1 MIAWVGEGSAYLGG
15 KRAHFEGCRY
25 RANAEDSTHTLKR
38 RFEEDEETKGR
49 VELIVMA
56 RERNREAKKARKA
69 AESDEGDDDAG
80 VEKPER
86 GKKLTKSRAKGKKGI
101 LVR

>member
-1 MIAWVGEGSAYLGG
+1 MIAWVEEGSAYLGG

-49 VELIVMA
+49 VERIVME
-56 RERNREAKKARKA
+56 REVRREAKKARKA
-69 AESDEGDDDAG
+69 AESDEGG
-80 VEKPER
+80 MVEKLER
-86 GKKLTKSRAKGKKGI
+86 KKKSAKGEKDK

>member
-15 KRAHFEGCRY
+15 KLAHFEGCRY

-49 VELIVMA
+49 VERIVME
-56 RERNREAKKARKA
+56 REVRREAKKARKA
-69 AESDEGDDDAG
+69 AESEEGEDDG
-80 VEKPER
+80 MVEKFER
-86 GKKLTKSRAKGKKGI
+86 EKKSAKGKKDK

>member
-1 MIAWVGEGSAYLGG
+1 MISWVGEGSAYLGG
-15 KRAHFEGCRY
+15 KRAHFEGCKY
-25 RANAEDSTHTLKR
+25 RTKAEDSDHTLKR

-56 RERNREAKKARKA
+56 RERNRDAKKARKA
-69 AESDEGDDDAG
+69 AKSDEGGDDG
-80 VEKPER
+80 VVEKLER
-86 GKKLTKSRAKGKKGI
+86 EKKPMNSRTKGKKGK